1 MTKEMRELLESTQ
14 NGDKVI
20 AYIESLEQ
28 DTMLLTRENKALA
41 DDNELKCE
49 LNQELSLA
57 LNLACEDAATQN
69 VDPKSCTV
77 VAVLRK
83 EYRDRLLSRARNI
96 LAGNGDDVKKLE

>member
-49 LNQELSLA
+49 FNQELSLA

>member
-57 LNLACEDAATQN
+57 LNLGCEDAATQN
-69 VDPKSCTV
+69 VDPKSCPV